1 LRPAYALVAC
11 FVLVGPVAA
20 QPGVMLGEVTAE
32 SVALRAGPTDQFPE
46 AGMLFRGAKVYVA
59 HDEGEQWYAVEPP
72 PGQLSWIRS
81 VHLEPIGGEEATRQ
95 SRWNAWVRAESTAEL
110 SYGRP
115 GFDKPLDVRRT
126 KLPEATIVAVVGTK
140 VTHNGVGWYP
150 IAAPY
155 GDYRYVPKSAVKV
168 VRHVPAQTFVVKS
181 PQTEPSDTRPTV
193 EPVAASI
200 PNKPGAGSS
209 PSHPLWAQ
217 AERAERDSDFTQAES
232 LYLKLAA
239 EMNQPG
245 GDVSVAN
252 VCYTRIHSVREKR
265 RQMERGGT
273 TPADPVKRDTPGG
286 EKWVGP
292 GVLRPAGFRLDNKP
306 TYALVGS
313 QGQVRCYAV
322 AGPNVDLE
330 RFRGFDV
337 ELFGTLTHP
346 SDLRGVGA
354 LTASRVQT
362 VK

>member
-1 LRPAYALVAC
+1 MRSVYVLVAL
-11 FVLVGPVAA
+11 FALIAPASA
-20 QPGVMLGEVTAE
+20 QPGVLLGEVTTE
-32 SVALRAGPTDQFPE
+32 SVALRTGPTDQFPE

-59 HDEGEQWYAVEPP
+59 HDEGDQWYAIEPP

-81 VHLEPIGGEEATRQ
+81 LHLEPIGGEEATRQ
-95 SRWNAWVRAESTAEL
+95 QRWNAWVRAESTADL

-140 VTHNGVGWYP
+140 VLHNGVGWYP

-168 VRHVPAQTFVVKS
+168 VRPVSAQTFVVKS
-181 PQTEPSDTRPTV
+181 PMPEVTDTKPAL
-193 EPVAASI
+193 EPVAASV
-200 PNKPGAGSS
+200 PNKSGTN
-209 PSHPLWAQ
+209 HPLWLQ
-217 AERAERDSDFTQAES
+217 AERAERDNDFVQAES

-245 GDVSVAN
+245 GDVAVAN
-252 VCYTRIHSVREKR
+252 LCYSRIHTVREKR
-265 RQMERGGT
+265 RQVERGPI
-273 TPADPVKRDTPGG
+273 PAEPVKREAPTG

-322 AGPNVDLE
+322 GGPNVDLE
-330 RFRGFDV
+330 RFRGMEV
-337 ELFGTLTHP
+337 EVFGSMTYP
-346 SDLRGVGA
+346 GDLRGVGA
-354 LTASRVQT
+354 VTATRVQL
-362 VK
+362 VR